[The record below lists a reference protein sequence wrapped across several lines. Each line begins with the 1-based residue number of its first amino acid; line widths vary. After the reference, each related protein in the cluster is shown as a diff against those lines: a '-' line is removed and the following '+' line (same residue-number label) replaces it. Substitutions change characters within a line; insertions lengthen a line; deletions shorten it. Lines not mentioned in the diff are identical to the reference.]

1 MNKLISILFVM
12 MIVGCG
18 KSETKTETEITE
30 KKVVGTWVTETRHG
44 RYNRYTTLI
53 LKATIKPS
61 SDKNASSNVIKRMAG
76 FPHGF
81 PGSSAAGEWWVED
94 GQVWVTIENYK
105 NNIYGPPEILMSV
118 YRIQSDNAM
127 RRIKRKQDGDWVNLS
142 KAEQAVFKKIK

>member
-1 MNKLISILFVM
+1 MKNLISILFVM
-12 MIVGCG
+12 MIAGCG
-18 KSETKTETEITE
+18 KSETRTETEITE

-81 PGSSAAGEWWVED
+81 PGSSAAGEWWIED
-94 GQVWVTIENYK
+94 GQVWVSIK
-105 NNIYGPPEILMSV
+105 HVNNIYGPPEILTSV
-118 YRIQSDNAM
+118 YRIQSDNVM

-142 KAEQAVFKKIK
+142 EVEQVVFKKIK